1 MNLVDQKIVFY
12 FESNLKIDL
21 VIKKCVVCLF
31 FKNGSRVDLV
41 DHRGIHNAHHRGI
54 HSAHH
59 SSRDAQQGSGL
70 VLLDPSLDFILVC
83 LLQKA

>member
-21 VIKKCVVCLF
+21 VIKKLF

-41 DHRGIHNAHHRGI
+41 DTACCCGRRWLLWVLHISDHR
-54 HSAHH
+54 
-59 SSRDAQQGSGL
+59 
-70 VLLDPSLDFILVC
+70 
-83 LLQKA
+83 

>member
-21 VIKKCVVCLF
+21 VIKKLF

-41 DHRGIHNAHHRGI
+41 DTACCCGRRW
-54 HSAHH
+54 
-59 SSRDAQQGSGL
+59 
-70 VLLDPSLDFILVC
+70 LL
-83 LLQKA
+83 

>member
-21 VIKKCVVCLF
+21 VIKKLF

-41 DHRGIHNAHHRGI
+41 DRRGIHNAHHRGI

-59 SSRDAQQGSGL
+59 RSRDAQQGSGL
-70 VLLDPSLDFILVC
+70 VLLDSSLDFILVC
-83 LLQKA
+83 LLQRA